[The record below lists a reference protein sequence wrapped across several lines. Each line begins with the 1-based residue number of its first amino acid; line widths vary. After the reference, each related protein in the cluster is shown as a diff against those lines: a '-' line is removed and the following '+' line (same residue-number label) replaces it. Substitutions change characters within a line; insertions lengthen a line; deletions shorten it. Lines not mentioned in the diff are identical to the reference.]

1 MNMKHVTWPVL
12 CVTVLMATTMMPA
25 LALTSRGDEPFRVVR
40 HTLPNG
46 LRVWLQPRSDSSSV
60 TALLVIRAGARYEQ
74 LANNGIS
81 HFVEHML
88 FAGTE
93 RWSEEEIK
101 DVITRRGRY
110 PITAHT
116 T

>member
-1 MNMKHVTWPVL
+1 MNRKRTALPVL
-12 CVTVLMATTMMPA
+12 CVILLTVTTMTPA

-46 LRVWLQPRSDSSSV
+46 LSVWLQPRSDSSSV
-60 TALLVIRAGARYEQ
+60 TALLVIRAGARQEQ
-74 LANNGIS
+74 LANNGVS

-93 RWSEEEIK
+93 RWTEEEIK
-101 DVITRRGRY
+101 SQRSSGT
-110 PITAHT
+110 
-116 T
+116 